1 MSGALNDSDQE
12 PLNMKSSDGLHSKLP
27 PRVVLSTFAAL
38 SSYLSLR
45 AESITA
51 NSVVIG
57 NLNSPPIA
65 YLSLLPPPSVYPEPH
80 NRPATFA
87 ADGITV

>member
-12 PLNMKSSDGLHSKLP
+12 PLSMKSSDGLHSKLP
-27 PRVVLSTFAAL
+27 PIVVLSTFTAL

-45 AESITA
+45 AEIETA

-57 NLNSPPIA
+57 NLNSPPTA
-65 YLSLLPPPSVYPEPH
+65 YLSLLPPPSV
-80 NRPATFA
+80 
-87 ADGITV
+87 